1 MQLLLQFSR
10 RFLYRHPGQLVLAL
24 VGIAA
29 GVAVVTGVLLL
40 RDVLLGSLDDAS
52 SALSGRDVVRIEA
65 PSGRLDEQRFV
76 SLAAH
81 PSAPDLVPVLSARI
95 RVNGEPFELLGLD
108 PFSLADGGP
117 MRVSGPATGALLGQG
132 HVALLSPRTLD
143 SLPVGLGDPLTIR
156 HAGQDRVIRLL
167 ATIEGGPALDN
178 RLIMDL
184 AAAQDLLD
192 QRGQLSWIEAD
203 AGQIEALR
211 PALPDDLRLSRS
223 ETRRDSA
230 ARLTQGMRSNLTA
243 LSLLALLVGLFVVYS
258 AFSFL
263 LVQRQAQ
270 IGMLRAVG
278 VTPGQL
284 LSLLTIETLVLAGLG
299 GLIGLAAGLALS
311 EALLGLVRAPLAELY
326 GLVAGR
332 SLTPSL
338 GLLFLIWQVT
348 LLLALVSVAGLL
360 KRALVIPPGQLS
372 RQTGPAD
379 DKPPGF
385 RTALPAMLLLLS
397 GVGLIVLSDALPG
410 ALVALFLLLA
420 GCALLVPATGL
431 WLLGRL
437 ASLSRRGLLGR
448 AVGMLQSAR
457 QRLAPA
463 LAALSLALGLSAGIA
478 MMVLGFRA
486 SVDDWVD
493 RLLRAPV
500 YLTAQSGIID
510 QAVVDAVQG
519 WPEVAELSSA
529 RERTMADGRRLIAYD
544 LPAAAWAGFDWLAPA
559 GGADWQAFQ
568 AGQGV
573 LASEA
578 MARRHD
584 LVVGEPVELIGPG
597 ETRALPLLG
606 IYRDYASDR
615 GALAVDARLYREWF
629 DDPQRDSLGLY
640 FEPGISAIA
649 TDRLDEL
656 PGRFQLTRREAVRD
670 QTMAV
675 FDRTFRITWALAILV
690 GIIAVIALTSALL
703 ALGLERRRDYA
714 TLRALGLPPA
724 GLARWV
730 VSQTLGL
737 AMVAALLA
745 IPISLLIHSV
755 LSLVIQPR
763 AFGWSVAMSLPWQV
777 WLFLLPVALLSGL
790 IAGLYPARV
799 ISRRDPAPM
808 LRPGT

>member
-1 MQLLLQFSR
+1 MRLLLQFSR
-10 RFLYRHPGQLVLAL
+10 RFLYRHPGQLLLAL
-24 VGIAA
+24 TGIAA

-40 RDVLLGSLDDAS
+40 RDVLLGTLDDAS
-52 SALSGRDVVRIEA
+52 SALSGRDVVRIET
-65 PSGRLDEQRFV
+65 PSGTLDEAAFV
-76 SLAAH
+76 QLAAH
-81 PSAPDLVPVLSARI
+81 PSAPDLVPVLNTRVRI
-95 RVNGEPFELLGLD
+95 GNEPFELLGLD

-132 HVALLSPRTLD
+132 HAALVSPRTLA
-143 SLPVGLGDPLTIR
+143 SLQRSIGEAVTVR
-156 HAGQDRVIRLL
+156 HAGQDLTVTLIG
-167 ATIEGGPALDN
+167 TVDGGPALDN

-184 AAAQDLLD
+184 AAAQDLLGR
-192 QRGQLSWIEAD
+192 RGELSWMEID
-203 AGQIEALR
+203 AGQVERLETAI
-211 PALPDDLRLSRS
+211 PDGLRLSRS

-263 LVQRQAQ
+263 LVQRQGQ

-284 LSLLTIETLVLAGLG
+284 IRLLSIETLMLAGLG
-299 GLIGLAAGLALS
+299 GLIGLAAGLLLS

-332 SLTPSL
+332 SLNPSL
-338 GLLFLIWQVT
+338 MMLGLIWLAT
-348 LLLALVSVAGLL
+348 LMLALISVAGLL
-360 KRALVIPPGQLS
+360 KRALAIPPGQLS
-372 RQTGPAD
+372 RQEDAAGGVRGWRPFLPVMALLLV
-379 DKPPGF
+379 GSGLILLSES
-385 RTALPAMLLLLS
+385 LPA
-397 GVGLIVLSDALPG
+397 AL
-410 ALVALFLLLA
+410 AALFLLLA
-420 GCALLVPATGL
+420 ACALLVPVVGL
-431 WLLGRL
+431 WLLGALARL
-437 ASLSRRGLLGR
+437 SQRRLLGR
-448 AVGMLQSAR
+448 ALGMLQSAR
-457 QRLAPA
+457 QRLSPA

-510 QAVVDAVQG
+510 QGVVDAVQD

-529 RERTMADGRRLIAYD
+529 RERTLNDGRRLIAYD
-544 LPAAAWAGFDWLAPA
+544 LPEAAWAGFDWLAPTD
-559 GGADWQAFQ
+559 GADFAAFRE
-568 AGQGV
+568 GRGV

-584 LVVGEPVELIGPG
+584 LAIGQAVDLVGPDGVQSF
-597 ETRALPLLG
+597 PLLG

-615 GALAVDARLYREWF
+615 GALALDAGMYRRWF
-629 DDPQRDSLGLY
+629 DDHQRDSLGLY
-640 FEPGISAIA
+640 FQPGVTAIE
-649 TDRLDEL
+649 TGRLDSL
-656 PGRFQLTRREAVRD
+656 PGRFQLTRREQVRE

-675 FDRTFRITWALAILV
+675 FDRTFRITWALAVLV
-690 GIIAVIALTSALL
+690 AIIAVIALTSALL

-724 GLARWV
+724 GLSRWV

-737 AMVAALLA
+737 AAVAAVLA

-763 AFGWSVAMSLPWQV
+763 AFGWSVAFSLPWQV
-777 WLFLLPVALLSGL
+777 WLLLLPVALVSGL
-790 IAGLYPARV
+790 LAGLYPARV

-808 LRPGT
+808 LRARA